1 MAGSINMKRSD
12 LEFTV
17 KRGGLNT
24 LTFTHRDQGTGCVV
38 ALCCASTYNTGT
50 WKVWEPDGTIVFC
63 GSIVYS
69 CRAAGQVT
77 YTLIATDICMTCDAG
92 IWEGE
97 VEFIDCMCGVIDKGR
112 SFTFTVQESF

>member
-17 KRGGLNT
+17 KRGGQNT
-24 LTFTHRDQGTGCVV
+24 LTFTHKDQGTGCVI
-38 ALCCASTYNTGT
+38 ALCCACTYNTGT

-63 GSIVYS
+63 GAIVYS
-69 CRAAGQVT
+69 CRAAGEIT
-77 YTLIATDICMTCDAG
+77 YTLKSTDICAVGDQG

-97 VEFIDCMCGVIDKGR
+97 VEFINCVCAVIDQGR
-112 SFTFTVQESF
+112 SFTFTIQESF